1 MNAFHNEIIN
11 YHIDGT
17 NLKGHLIFDVNNSE
31 IRPAVIV
38 APHWRGCDAFTLQ
51 KATELSRLG
60 YIVFAADVY
69 GDGKTATTDE
79 ESAALMEP
87 LFLDRKLLQERI
99 GAAFD
104 YLSSHPLVDS
114 TRIGAIG
121 FCFGGLTVIELLRSG
136 KTVAGA
142 VSFHGVLGDI
152 KGSLRVTLGIRH
164 EKIKGSLLVLHGAD
178 DPLVTKD
185 DIMQLENEMSDNGA
199 DWQIHIY
206 GNTKHAF
213 MNENANNPA
222 SGLEYNPRT
231 AKRAWQ
237 SMINFFNEI
246 FG

>member
-1 MNAFHNEIIN
+1 MNRFHSETIN
-11 YHIDGT
+11 YRTNGT
-17 NLKGHLIFDVNNSE
+17 SLKGHLIYDAENNNV
-31 IRPAVIV
+31 RPAIIV
-38 APHWRGCDAFTLQ
+38 AHHWRGIDAFTLQ
-51 KATELSRLG
+51 KAEELSRLG

-79 ESAALMEP
+79 ESAALMKP

-104 YLSSHPLVDS
+104 YLGSHPLVDS
-114 TRIGAIG
+114 NRIGAIG
-121 FCFGGLTVIELLRSG
+121 FCFGGLTVIELLRTG
-136 KTVAGA
+136 KPIAGV

-152 KGSLRVTLGIRH
+152 RDDLRATPGIRH

-185 DIMQLENEMSDNGA
+185 DISQLENEMSDKGA
-199 DWQIHIY
+199 DWQIYIY

-213 MNENANNPA
+213 MNETANNA
-222 SGLEYNPRT
+222 QRGLIYNPRT

>member
-1 MNAFHNEIIN
+1 MNASQTEIIN
-11 YHIDGT
+11 YHINGT
-17 NLKGHLIFDVNNSE
+17 SLKGHLIFDANDSK

-87 LFLDRKLLQERI
+87 LFLDRKLLQKRI

-104 YLSSHPLVDS
+104 YLSKHPLVDS

-136 KTVAGA
+136 KPIAGA
-142 VSFHGVLGDI
+142 VSFHGVLGDK
-152 KGSLRVTLGIRH
+152 KGSLRATPGRLH
-164 EKIKGSLLVLHGAD
+164 ENIKGSLLVLHGAD

-185 DIMQLENEMSDNGA
+185 DILQLEKEMSDKGV

-213 MNENANNPA
+213 MNENANDA
-222 SGLEYNPRT
+222 SKGLVYNPRT